1 MIREDSTV
9 CTWKAKEKRTNME
22 GRGEK
27 IEKRLK
33 KNFKGSLGKKVHQEK
48 SSCPPL
54 FVPNFLE
61 FSFSIRGQIR
71 AYLF

>member
-1 MIREDSTV
+1 
-9 CTWKAKEKRTNME
+9 ME
-22 GRGEK
+22 GGGGK

-33 KNFKGSLGKKVHQEK
+33 KNFKGSLGNKVGQEK
-48 SSCPPL
+48 SSCPPS

-61 FSFSIRGQIR
+61 FSFSIRGQIT